1 MAISMYLRIGVT
13 CCVLG
18 TLGRWSIDSSL
29 PFTVELTATSFAF
42 FVLACDFCSPSNLGF
57 DAFVLLCD
65 LVFVGAAGTVCPSAT
80 PFEPSAG
87 LEGFDEENRR

>member
-1 MAISMYLRIGVT
+1 M

-29 PFTVELTATSFAF
+29 PFTAELATSFAF
-42 FVLACDFCSPSNLGF
+42 FVLGCDFCSPSNAGF
-57 DAFVLLCD
+57 D
-65 LVFVGAAGTVCPSAT
+65 VFVFLTALAFAGAAGTVCPSVT

-87 LEGFDEENRR
+87 LEGFDEENRLW